1 MVFYEENGFLN
12 ILAVFQ
18 PAQQQDGKNG
28 KKNSKTHF
36 YKTSND
42 VLAYAGPLGT
52 NHYNVIFCDVALTLL
67 LMLFKPEEQNRF
79 IKKVGSLFN
88 LQIIHI

>member
-28 KKNSKTHF
+28 KKI
-36 YKTSND
+36 
-42 VLAYAGPLGT
+42 P
-52 NHYNVIFCDVALTLL
+52 
-67 LMLFKPEEQNRF
+67 KPIF
-79 IKKVGSLFN
+79 IKHLMMF
-88 LQIIHI
+88 